1 MSIMKEVVIVSA
13 VRTPMGSFGGVLS
26 SVAAPQLGAA
36 AIKGALNKINL
47 DPTLVQEVIMGN
59 VLQANN
65 GQAPARQAAL
75 TAGLSQDVPCT
86 TVNKVCASGMKA
98 IMMAA
103 QSIKAGD
110 NDIVIAGG
118 MENMSA
124 VPYYMDKARNGYR
137 LGDGAIIDGLVK
149 DGLTDVYN
157 KVHMGVC
164 AEKCA
169 DEMNF
174 SREEQDSFALTSYER
189 SAAAWSTGK
198 FSEEIVPVEVPQ
210 RRGDAIVVSE
220 DEEYTKINKEK
231 FLKLRTVFKK
241 DGTVTAGNASTLN
254 DGASALILMS
264 AEKAA
269 ELNITPLAKIT
280 SYADAAHEPEWFTTA
295 PAKAVPIAI
304 TKAGIDINDV
314 DYWELNEAFSVV
326 GLANMQ
332 KLGLDAAKVNVN
344 GGAVSLGHPLGN
356 SGSRIIVTLLN
367 VLKQNGG
374 KYGAAGI
381 CNGGGG
387 ASAMVIENI

>member
-1 MSIMKEVVIVSA
+1 MKEVVIVSA

-26 SVAAPQLGAA
+26 SLAAPQLGAV

-75 TAGLSQDVPCT
+75 AAGLTQDVPCT
-86 TVNKVCASGMKA
+86 TINKVCASGMKA

-174 SREEQDSFALTSYER
+174 TREEQDNFALTSYER
-189 SAAAWSTGK
+189 SAEAWTAGR
-198 FSEEIVPVEVPQ
+198 FSEEIVSVEVPQ
-210 RRGDAIVVSE
+210 RRKDAIVISE

-269 ELNITPLAKIT
+269 KLGLTPLAKIS

-304 TKAGIDINDV
+304 EKAGIDIKDV

-326 GLANMQ
+326 GLANVQ
-332 KLGLDAAKVNVN
+332 KLGLDSAKVNVN

-356 SGSRIIVTLLN
+356 SGSRIIVTLIN

-374 KYGAAGI
+374 RFGAAGI

-387 ASAMVIENI
+387 ASAMVIENL

>member
-1 MSIMKEVVIVSA
+1 MKEVVIVSA

-47 DPTLVQEVIMGN
+47 NPVLVQEVIMGN

-75 TAGLSQDVPCT
+75 AAGLTQDVPCT

-137 LGDGAIIDGLVK
+137 LGDGTIIDGLVK

-169 DEMNF
+169 EEMNF
-174 SREEQDSFALTSYER
+174 SREEQDDFALTSYER
-189 SAAAWSTGK
+189 SATAWSNGK

-210 RRGDAIVVSE
+210 RRKDPIIVSE

-241 DGTVTAGNASTLN
+241 EGTVTAGNASTLN

-269 ELNITPLAKIT
+269 ELGLTPLAKIS

-295 PAKAVPIAI
+295 PAKAVPLAI
-304 TKAGIDINDV
+304 DKAGINIKDV

-326 GLANMQ
+326 GLANIQ
-332 KLGLDAAKVNVN
+332 KLGLDATKVNVN

-356 SGSRIIVTLLN
+356 SGSRIIVTLIN

-374 KYGAAGI
+374 KFGAAGI

-387 ASAMVIENI
+387 ASAMVIENL

>member
-1 MSIMKEVVIVSA
+1 MKDVVVVSA

-26 SVAAPQLGAA
+26 SVSAPKLGAA
-36 AIKGALNKINL
+36 AIKGALSKINL
-47 DPTLVQEVIMGN
+47 NPSLVQEVIMGN
-59 VLQANN
+59 VLQANT
-65 GQAPARQAAL
+65 GQAPARQAAID
-75 TAGLSQDVPCT
+75 AGLTTDVPCT
-86 TVNKVCASGMKA
+86 TINKVCASGMKA

-118 MENMSA
+118 MENMSL

-137 LGDGAIIDGLVK
+137 LGDGVLIDGLVK

-174 SREEQDSFALTSYER
+174 SREEQDGFALASYDR
-189 SAAAWSTGK
+189 SAAAWSSGK
-198 FSEEIVPVEVPQ
+198 FSDEVVPVEVPQ
-210 RRGDAIVVSE
+210 RRGDALIVSE
-220 DEEYTKINKEK
+220 DEEYKNINKEK

-241 DGTVTAGNASTLN
+241 DGTVTAGNASTIN

-264 AEKAA
+264 SDKAL
-269 ELNITPLAKIT
+269 ELGITPLAKIN
-280 SYADAAHEPEWFTTA
+280 SFADAAHEPEWFTTA
-295 PAKAVPIAI
+295 PAKAVPIAVA
-304 TKAGIDINDV
+304 KAGLAMNDV

-326 GLANMQ
+326 GLANIK
-332 KLGLDAAKVNVN
+332 KLGLDAEKVNVN

-356 SGSRIIVTLLN
+356 SGSRIVVTLIN
-367 VLKQNGG
+367 VLKQNNG

-387 ASAMVIENI
+387 ASAIVIENI